1 MEKKYVSLTF
11 DDGPNF
17 PGDNTMERMLDL
29 LEKNGVV
36 ASFFLIGNKITD
48 ENIPLIKRA
57 FKMGCD
63 IQNHSW
69 THQDMTKMTAEEI
82 AEEYKKTDDKIIEIT
97 GVRPT
102 FFRPPYISVN
112 QTMRDT
118 IPTPFIC
125 GQGCE
130 DWVPT
135 VLAEERI
142 RQCKEY
148 TRDGILYLLHVNEQ
162 NVETYK
168 TVEALIPWLKE
179 QGYEFVTV
187 EQMFQLKNVTKRKI
201 NDNWSYVE

>member
-130 DWVPT
+130 DWGPT

-187 EQMFQLKNVTKRKI
+187 EKMFQLKNVTKRKI

>member
-1 MEKKYVSLTF
+1 MSKYVSLTF

-57 FKMGCD
+57 VKMGCD

-69 THQDMTKMTAEEI
+69 THQDMTKMTAEQI
-82 AEEYKKTDDKIIEIT
+82 KEEYDKTDDKIIEIT
-97 GVRPT
+97 GVRPI
-102 FFRPPYISVN
+102 FFRPPFISVN
-112 QTMRDT
+112 QTMYDT

-135 VLAEERI
+135 ILAEERL

-148 TRDGILYLLHVNEQ
+148 ATDGILYLLHVNEQ
-162 NVETYK
+162 NIETYK

-179 QGYEFVTV
+179 QGYEFVTITK
-187 EQMFQLKNVTKRKI
+187 MFELKNVKNRKI
-201 NDNWSYVE
+201 NENWSYVK

>member
-1 MEKKYVSLTF
+1 MSKYVSLTF

-57 FKMGCD
+57 VKMGCD

-69 THQDMTKMTAEEI
+69 THQDMTKMTAEQI
-82 AEEYKKTDDKIIEIT
+82 KEEYDKTDDKIIEIT
-97 GVRPT
+97 GVRPI
-102 FFRPPYISVN
+102 FFRPPFISVN
-112 QTMRDT
+112 QTMYDT

-130 DWVPT
+130 DWIPT
-135 VLAEERI
+135 VMAEERL

-148 TRDGILYLLHVNEQ
+148 ATDGILYLLHVNEQ
-162 NVETYK
+162 NIETYK

-179 QGYEFVTV
+179 QGYEFVTITK
-187 EQMFQLKNVTKRKI
+187 MFELKNIKNRKI
-201 NDNWSYVE
+201 NENWSYVK

>member
-1 MEKKYVSLTF
+1 MSKYVSLTF

-57 FKMGCD
+57 VKMGCD

-69 THQDMTKMTAEEI
+69 THQDMTKMTAEQI
-82 AEEYKKTDDKIIEIT
+82 KEEYDKTDDKIIEIT
-97 GVRPT
+97 GIRPI
-102 FFRPPYISVN
+102 FFRPPFISVN
-112 QTMRDT
+112 QTMYDT

-130 DWVPT
+130 DWIPT
-135 VLAEERI
+135 VMAEERL

-148 TRDGILYLLHVNEQ
+148 ATDGILYLLHVNEQ
-162 NVETYK
+162 NIETYK

-179 QGYEFVTV
+179 QGYEFVTITK
-187 EQMFQLKNVTKRKI
+187 MFELKNIKNRKI
-201 NDNWSYVE
+201 NENWSYVK

>member
-1 MEKKYVSLTF
+1 MSKYVSLTF

-57 FKMGCD
+57 VKMGCD

-69 THQDMTKMTAEEI
+69 THQDMTKMTAEQI
-82 AEEYKKTDDKIIEIT
+82 KEEYDKTDDKIIEIT
-97 GVRPT
+97 GVRPI
-102 FFRPPYISVN
+102 FFRPPYIAVN
-112 QTMRDT
+112 QTMYDT

-135 VLAEERI
+135 ILAEERL

-148 TRDGILYLLHVNEQ
+148 ATDGILYLLHVNEQ
-162 NVETYK
+162 NIETYK

-179 QGYEFVTV
+179 QGYEFVTITK
-187 EQMFQLKNVTKRKI
+187 MFELKNIKNRKI
-201 NDNWSYVE
+201 NENWSYVK

>member
-1 MEKKYVSLTF
+1 MPKYCCLSF

-17 PGDNTMERMLDL
+17 PGDNTMENMLDL

-36 ASFFLIGNKITD
+36 ASFFIIGNKVTP
-48 ENIPLIKRA
+48 ENRAVVRRA
-57 FKMGCD
+57 FDMGCD

-69 THQDMTKMTAEEI
+69 THSNMVELTAEQI
-82 AEEYKKTDDKIIEIT
+82 KDEYEKTDDVIMDIT
-97 GVRPT
+97 GGVRPT
-102 FFRPPYISVN
+102 FFRPPFISTN
-112 QTMRDT
+112 QTMYDT

-142 RQCKEY
+142 RQCKQY
-148 TRDGILYLLHVNEQ
+148 ARDGIIFLLHVNEG

-187 EQMFQLKNVTKRKI
+187 EKLFQIKNVKERKI

>member
-1 MEKKYVSLTF
+1 MSKYVSLTF

-57 FKMGCD
+57 VKMGCD

-69 THQDMTKMTAEEI
+69 THSDMTKMTAEQI
-82 AEEYKKTDDKIIEIT
+82 KEEYDKTDDKIIEIT
-97 GVRPT
+97 GVRPI

-112 QTMRDT
+112 QTMRDA

-135 VLAEERI
+135 VMAEERL

-148 TRDGILYLLHVNEQ
+148 ATDGILYLLHVNEQ
-162 NVETYK
+162 NIETYK

-179 QGYEFVTV
+179 QGYEFVTITK
-187 EQMFQLKNVTKRKI
+187 MFELKNVKNRKI
-201 NDNWSYVE
+201 DDNWSYVR

>member
-1 MEKKYVSLTF
+1 MSKYVSLTF

-57 FKMGCD
+57 VKMGCD

-69 THQDMTKMTAEEI
+69 THQDMTKMTAEQI
-82 AEEYKKTDDKIIEIT
+82 KEEYDKTDDKIIEIT
-97 GVRPT
+97 GVRPI
-102 FFRPPYISVN
+102 FFRPPFISVN
-112 QTMRDT
+112 QTMYDT

-135 VLAEERI
+135 VMAEERL

-148 TRDGILYLLHVNEQ
+148 ATDGILYLLHVNEQ
-162 NVETYK
+162 NIETYK

-179 QGYEFVTV
+179 QGYEFVTITK
-187 EQMFQLKNVTKRKI
+187 MFELKNIKNRKI
-201 NDNWSYVE
+201 NENWSYVK

>member
-1 MEKKYVSLTF
+1 MSKYVSLTF

-57 FKMGCD
+57 VKMGCD

-69 THQDMTKMTAEEI
+69 THQDMTKMTAEQI
-82 AEEYKKTDDKIIEIT
+82 KEEYDKTDDKIIEIT
-97 GVRPT
+97 GVRPI
-102 FFRPPYISVN
+102 FFRPPFISVN
-112 QTMRDT
+112 QTMYDT

-135 VLAEERI
+135 VMAEERL

-148 TRDGILYLLHVNEQ
+148 ATDGILYLLHVNEQ
-162 NVETYK
+162 NIETYK

-179 QGYEFVTV
+179 QGYEFVTITK
-187 EQMFQLKNVTKRKI
+187 MFELKNVKNRKI
-201 NDNWSYVE
+201 NENWSYVK

>member
-1 MEKKYVSLTF
+1 MAKYVSLTF
-11 DDGPNF
+11 DDGPNY

-57 FKMGCD
+57 FNMGCD

-82 AEEYKKTDDKIIEIT
+82 AEEHKKTDDKIIEIT

-135 VLAEERI
+135 VLAKERI

-168 TVEALIPWLKE
+168 TVETLIPWLKE

>member
-1 MEKKYVSLTF
+1 MSKYVSLTF

-57 FKMGCD
+57 VKMGCD

-69 THQDMTKMTAEEI
+69 THQDMTKMTAEQI
-82 AEEYKKTDDKIIEIT
+82 KEEYDKTDDKIIEIT
-97 GVRPT
+97 GVRPL
-102 FFRPPYISVN
+102 FFRPPFISVN
-112 QTMRDT
+112 QTMYDT

-135 VLAEERI
+135 VLAEERL

-148 TRDGILYLLHVNEQ
+148 ATDGILYLLHVNEQ

-179 QGYEFVTV
+179 QGYEFVTITK
-187 EQMFQLKNVTKRKI
+187 MFELKNVKNRKI
-201 NDNWSYVE
+201 NDNWSYVK